1 MVSVTCWVSARDRKL
16 EGGRG
21 TAPAASKMETVEASA
36 AAPAANLRK
45 RLRVSFKTHLW
56 GLRHG
61 GNFKDMYVLPCIV
74 SSVKMAF
81 LLEITCE
88 HQGEKRFLTFRGD
101 DSPLSEMTI

>member
-1 MVSVTCWVSARDRKL
+1 
-16 EGGRG
+16 
-21 TAPAASKMETVEASA
+21 METVEASA

-101 DSPLSEMTI
+101 DSPLS